1 MRVGIAT
8 ASAVLLAAM
17 ASVLPAQSDG
27 IRVYSPRESDN
38 APQLDLWLDQAIYR
52 IGDRIAPHFVTEAG
66 AYVTIVRIT
75 SDGQLTVLYPRRP
88 REQKPYSAS
97 QLVND
102 RVPLYLSS
110 DNRFQVEESRGIGFV
125 FAIASWD
132 KFNYNYYG
140 SGGEWSIARLAN
152 DGRYGDPFEIV
163 RRFVDRTLSGSSDF
177 SLDYVSYE
185 VYNDGPRSRYAS
197 RYDYSTIDDY
207 YDSCISAF
215 GLRYTPY
222 CRNYYPGY
230 YGPYIVSQPRA
241 PTPNTP
247 APSGPNYAG
256 KKIHPVIG
264 DPLVHGAPTE
274 PEVTEGRLP
283 PNNSAEEAALAAR
296 RERMARQVTPR
307 DRSGSTVNNAPV
319 YQEPRVY
326 SSPTRTEPVYR
337 QPVERQPVERPVP
350 VYRPEPRVEQ
360 RAEPRPQPVTP
371 ARVEVRNEPRQA
383 QPAPAPAPRQTATPV
398 AKDNDH

>member
-1 MRVGIAT
+1 MKIGLAT

-17 ASVLPAQSDG
+17 ASSVPAQT
-27 IRVYSPRESDN
+27 ITPRVFSPQESDN
-38 APQLDLWLDQAIYR
+38 APQLDLWLDQVSYR

-75 SDGQLTVLYPRRP
+75 SDGQLAVLYPRRP
-88 REQKPYSAS
+88 REQRPYSAS

-102 RVPLYLSS
+102 RIPLYLSS
-110 DNRFQVEESRGIGFV
+110 DNRFQVMESRGLGFV

-132 KFNYNYYG
+132 KFNYSYFT

-163 RRFVDRTLSGSSDF
+163 RRFVDRTLSASSDF
-177 SLDYVSYE
+177 SMDYVSYE
-185 VYNDGPRSRYAS
+185 VYNDGARSRYAS
-197 RYDYSTIDDY
+197 RYAYSTIDDF
-207 YDSCISAF
+207 YDACMSAF

-247 APSGPNYAG
+247 SPSGPNYAG

-274 PEVTEGRLP
+274 PEVTTEGRLP

-326 SSPTRTEPVYR
+326 SAPTRTEPVYR
-337 QPVERQPVERPVP
+337 QPIERQPVERPVF
-350 VYRPEPRVEQ
+350 RPEPRVEQ
-360 RAEPRPQPVTP
+360 RVEPRPQPVAQP
-371 ARVEVRNEPRQA
+371 RVEVRNEPRQ
-383 QPAPAPAPRQTATPV
+383 QPQRVESTPTTTPTPV
-398 AKDNDH
+398 EKDHSN